1 MFGNIWVIYS
11 GLLTLGYLLLCGLP
25 ISSNYGLSGYDT
37 FHILGIMRNFSNN
50 AVSWD
55 FLFWANYLFSF
66 QIYILLI
73 ACFGLYLYYAVFTT
87 YGRLIRIQNFVFG
100 CSNTSGNYI
109 ACLLNF
115 LYFGCSIRANI
126 ILFISPL
133 CAMFACYTAVDAGMR
148 DVSSYATLTAYS
160 TAYRLYAQNT
170 GTGICLISDNL
181 LLQSYYVVPHT
192 LFILL
197 FYFFNIFHILLFRYF
212 AFISGTGFFQEVASR
227 LASYFLPITI
237 TSLFFGGLWSM
248 HNDFFFLF

>member
-1 MFGNIWVIYS
+1 MS
-11 GLLTLGYLLLCGLP
+11 
-25 ISSNYGLSGYDT
+25 
-37 FHILGIMRNFSNN
+37 GIMRNFSNN

-66 QIYILLI
+66 QIYIMLI
-73 ACFGLYLYYAVFTT
+73 ACFGLYLYYAAFTT
-87 YGRLIRIQNFVFG
+87 FGKTIRIQNFLFG
-100 CSNTSGNYI
+100 GSNMSGNYL
-109 ACLLNF
+109 ACLTSF
-115 LYFGCSIRANI
+115 FYFGCSIRANI

-133 CAMFACYTAVDAGMR
+133 CLVFTCYTAADAGMR
-148 DVSSYATLTAYS
+148 DISSYATLAAYS
-160 TAYRLYAQNT
+160 TAYRPYAQNT

-212 AFISGTGFFQEVASR
+212 AFICCTGFFQEVASR
-227 LASYFLPITI
+227 LSSYFLPVTI

-248 HNDFFFLF
+248 HNDFFFLFWS